1 MTVAK
6 AAFTRRSLLVAI
18 PAVALASASGAS
30 ASPANTAHNT
40 ALGLSPALR
49 QRALG
54 AMSRHSR
61 QVVHADVMAIV
72 DFSKPSRLPRFH
84 LLDLNSGKSTT
95 LLVAHGRGSDPQHS
109 GWVQRFSNQEGSYA
123 SSPGAYV
130 TEDIYQGKHGRS
142 LRLAGLDSSN
152 NQARSRA
159 IVVHSAWYVDDTM
172 ARNTGKLGRSEGCFA
187 VAADDLDQVISRLGR
202 GRMIYADKV

>member
-1 MTVAK
+1 MTVAMT
-6 AAFTRRSLLVAI
+6 ALTRRSLLVAI
-18 PAVALASASGAS
+18 PAVAVASASGAS
-30 ASPANTAHNT
+30 PALANTVAR
-40 ALGLSPALR
+40 ASLGLSPALR

-54 AMSRHSR
+54 AMSRHGR
-61 QVVHADVMAIV
+61 EVVHTDVMAIV
-72 DFSKPSRLPRFH
+72 DFSQPSRLPRFH
-84 LLDLNSGKSTT
+84 LLDLTSGQSTT

-142 LRLAGLDSSN
+142 LRLAGLDSRN
-152 NQARSRA
+152 NLAGPRA
-159 IVVHSAWYVDDTM
+159 IVVHSAWYVDAAL
-172 ARNTGKLGRSEGCFA
+172 ARDTGKLGRSEGCFA
-187 VAADDLDQVISRLGR
+187 VAAGDLDQVISRLGR